1 MNEAVVLVSSSEF
14 ALKSYPVRRTLE
26 QRLIDDLRFALRMAG
41 FVNFTT
47 EKHEGKIV
55 IRGITDTALAARTIA
70 RIFGVAY
77 ACPATRIPCSMES
90 IMSEIVS
97 TASET
102 MSSGQSFA
110 IRCHRSSRNSIS
122 TQEVARKG
130 GSEVLNKLVGKNVR
144 VNLSAPDVAISVD
157 LSEKNAFVYTSKQR
171 GPGGLPLSSQWKM
184 LAILDSGP
192 LSLFAAYVMM
202 RRGCLAQLLI
212 PVHGTDDSSALSKQL
227 RLARKLRSFVTRENY
242 HAFIIELDKAFDDN
256 SKQTT
261 RMLALEIAQDHH
273 FRGIILAD
281 IVGQVA
287 FHKRLAER
295 SLELG
300 VPVFQPL
307 IGFDRDDLM
316 ELSRVFDIEQ
326 PEIEAAFP
334 LGSDLSPE
342 SSIGST
348 ADFRVREVSIS

>member
-1 MNEAVVLVSSSEF
+1 
-14 ALKSYPVRRTLE
+14 
-26 QRLIDDLRFALRMAG
+26 MAG

-242 HAFIIELDKAFDDN
+242 PAFIIELAFGDI
-256 SKQTT
+256 SKQIA
-261 RMLALEIAQDHH
+261 RMLALEIAKEHH

-281 IVGQVA
+281 IVGQIA

-316 ELSRVFDIEQ
+316 NLGRVFDIEQ
-326 PEIEAAFP
+326 PEIEAALP
-334 LGSDLSPE
+334 LGFDLSSE
-342 SSIGST
+342 SSIVST
-348 ADFRVREVSIS
+348 ADFRVREVSI

>member
-1 MNEAVVLVSSSEF
+1 
-14 ALKSYPVRRTLE
+14 
-26 QRLIDDLRFALRMAG
+26 
-41 FVNFTT
+41 
-47 EKHEGKIV
+47 
-55 IRGITDTALAARTIA
+55 
-70 RIFGVAY
+70 
-77 ACPATRIPCSMES
+77 MED

-130 GSEVLNKLVGKNVR
+130 GSEVLNKLGRGVR
-144 VNLSAPDVAISVD
+144 VNLSAPDVTISVD
-157 LSEKNAFVYTSKQR
+157 LSEKGAFVYTSKQR

-202 RRGCLAQLLI
+202 RRGCLAHLLI
-212 PVHGTDDSSALSKQL
+212 PVHATDGASALSKQL
-227 RLARKLRSFVTRENY
+227 RLASKLRSFVTRENY

-326 PEIEAAFP
+326 PEIEAALP